1 MPLHYICDYT
11 IAYVKYF
18 HYICTAYHITGGRGH
33 RRMECPFFV
42 RQWRSERSGDAP
54 EGSKV
59 VLPPLFPLTRL
70 RDRRNSPVPKVVES
84 QRHAATPLR
93 QRQHL
98 ASGAPPL
105 PCAPRQPSLLIG
117 LPRPPSAPP
126 PPALRPGFPRRA
138 KRADIARTTRRGLRR
153 VPFPPTRA
161 GLGAAHQPEGQREG
175 KGRAREG
182 KGLRVTALT
191 SNRYQTFLISL
202 QILHLCFIN

>member
-1 MPLHYICDYT
+1 MPLHYICDYI

-18 HYICTAYHITGGRGH
+18 HYICIAYHITGGRGH

-59 VLPPLFPLTRL
+59 VLPPLLPLPDV
-70 RDRRNSPVPKVVES
+70 RDNRNSPMPKVVES
-84 QRHAATPLR
+84 HRHPTAPLR
-93 QRQHL
+93 QRQHP

-105 PCAPRQPSLLIG
+105 PCAPATPSPLIG

-126 PPALRPGFPRRA
+126 PPPLRPGFPRRDE
-138 KRADIARTTRRGLRR
+138 RADIARTTRRGLRR

-161 GLGAAHQPEGQREG
+161 GLGAARELEEQTEG
-175 KGRAREG
+175 KERPTGGRTEG
-182 KGLRVTALT
+182 EADTLPR
-191 SNRYQTFLISL
+191 
-202 QILHLCFIN
+202 

>member
-1 MPLHYICDYT
+1 MPLHYICDYI

-18 HYICTAYHITGGRGH
+18 HYICIAYHITGGRSRQRTG
-33 RRMECPFFV
+33 CPFFV
-42 RQWRSERSGDAP
+42 RSRRSERSGDAL

-59 VLPPLFPLTRL
+59 VLPPLLPLTSL
-70 RDRRNSPVPKVVES
+70 RDSRNPSVPQLDGR
-84 QRHAATPLR
+84 QRHASAPQR

-98 ASGAPPL
+98 ASDPPPL
-105 PCAPRQPSLLIG
+105 PCAPATPSPLIG

-138 KRADIARTTRRGLRR
+138 ERADIARTTRRGRRR

-161 GLGAAHQPEGQREG
+161 GLGAARGVEEQREG

-182 KGLRVTALT
+182 RGLRATGLT
-191 SNRYQTFLISL
+191 PGRYQTFLLSL
-202 QILHLCFIN
+202 QNLHLCFIN